1 MSFVIVLPLIRYY
14 STFINKLLNLT
25 KAEHR
30 YRCKRLI
37 NNTSQAV
44 DKMMMRMQRMPV
56 FIKLTNVCLYSQ
68 NA

>member
-1 MSFVIVLPLIRYY
+1 MSYVIVLPLIRYY

-25 KAEHR
+25 KAEHHCW
-30 YRCKRLI
+30 CKRLI

-44 DKMMMRMQRMPV
+44 DNMMGIVYRMPIL
-56 FIKLTNVCLYSQ
+56 IKLTNVCLYSQ

>member
-1 MSFVIVLPLIRYY
+1 MSYVIVLPLIRYY

-25 KAEHR
+25 KAEHHCW
-30 YRCKRLI
+30 YKRLI

-44 DKMMMRMQRMPV
+44 DKMIVSMQRIPV

>member
-1 MSFVIVLPLIRYY
+1 MSYVIVLPLIRYY

-25 KAEHR
+25 KAEHHCW
-30 YRCKRLI
+30 CKRLI
-37 NNTSQAV
+37 ITHRQAV
-44 DKMMMRMQRMPV
+44 DKMIVSMHRMPV

>member
-1 MSFVIVLPLIRYY
+1 MSYIIVLPLIRFY

-30 YRCKRLI
+30 SLCKRLI

-44 DKMMMRMQRMPV
+44 DKMIAGMQRMPV
-56 FIKLTNVCLYSQ
+56 
-68 NA
+68 